1 MLAEVL
7 FSGAGGPF
15 RFQTVPFPRVLL
27 TFPRTVDGI
36 AADHSPMAP
45 HARTRRVN
53 ETTVRPAKRRK
64 HRLTLSAEK
73 RPEAS
78 TRSATFVLRVLPI
91 VPYYVNSDPT

>member
-7 FSGAGGPF
+7 FSGADGPF
-15 RFQTVPFPRVLL
+15 QFQTLPFPQVVPAFR
-27 TFPRTVDGI
+27 RTVDGI

-45 HARTRRVN
+45 DARTLRVN
-53 ETTVRPAKRRK
+53 QTTVRPAKRRK
-64 HRLTLSAEK
+64 HRLTLSAEN

-91 VPYYVNSDPT
+91 VPYYVNSDPA